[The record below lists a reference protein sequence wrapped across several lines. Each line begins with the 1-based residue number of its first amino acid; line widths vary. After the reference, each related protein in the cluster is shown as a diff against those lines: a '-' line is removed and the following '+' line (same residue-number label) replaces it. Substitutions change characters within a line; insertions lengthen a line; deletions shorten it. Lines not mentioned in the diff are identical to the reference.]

1 MVPHHFVP
9 HLFTLLLRQFGSFCH
24 GTTGCEMAE
33 IREGK
38 HIEDICMG
46 WNGKGNLCWFL
57 SWKKTNENKLNWL
70 TTTIHKFWQIGCS
83 RLKFEKRFFGYST
96 YLCLQY
102 ICDFENLAPLPA
114 VLSVA
119 SKVPND
125 SNWRSKFKRCG
136 DFLASPKGKP
146 ISKTNKIHQCF
157 ICKYI

>member
-1 MVPHHFVP
+1 MAPQDVKWLKSGRENTSRIFVW
-9 HLFTLLLRQFGSFCH
+9 
-24 GTTGCEMAE
+24 AE
-33 IREGK
+33 TEK
-38 HIEDICMG
+38 ETNVDSC
-46 WNGKGNLCWFL
+46 LE
-57 SWKKTNENKLNWL
+57 KKTNENKLNWL